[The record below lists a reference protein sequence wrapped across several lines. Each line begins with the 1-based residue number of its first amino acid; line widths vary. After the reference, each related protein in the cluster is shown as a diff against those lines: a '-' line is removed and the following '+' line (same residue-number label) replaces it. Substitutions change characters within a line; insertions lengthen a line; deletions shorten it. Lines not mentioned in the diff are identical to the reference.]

1 MNNISS
7 NLNNNN
13 NPDDDIYYKNKDN
26 NFLGKVIAIA
36 NQKGGVGK
44 TITSINL
51 SAYLSHYGYKT
62 ILIDLDPQGNSTSG
76 LGITL
81 KDVSTSIYPLIIYG
95 EDPNKALLKT
105 KYKNLKLI
113 PSSMQLAGAEVELVT
128 VFKRELRLKEV
139 LQRLDEPYDY
149 LLIDCPPS
157 LGLLTIN
164 AFAAT
169 KDIIIPIQCGYF
181 SLEGVAQ
188 LLNTVDLV
196 KRNINPKLEVEGVL
210 LTMYT
215 RSRLAEGIANEIKSY
230 FKEKLYKSVIP
241 KNVRLDEA
249 SSHGEAIISFEPN
262 CKGAKSYNELA
273 KEVILRYQNKISPIT
288 LQ

>member
-1 MNNISS
+1 MNNTSS
-7 NLNNNN
+7 NLSNNN

-95 EDPNKALLKT
+95 EDHNKALLKT

>member
-1 MNNISS
+1 MNNTSS
-7 NLNNNN
+7 NLSNNN

-215 RSRLAEGIANEIKSY
+215 RSRLAEGIANEIKNY

>member
-1 MNNISS
+1 MNNTSS
-7 NLNNNN
+7 NLSNNN